1 MAASKWPCSF
11 QEEETVGTTHRRTP
25 HDDRRRPMSIG
36 NLKYIHTTC
45 NRCYLQYLW
54 ELCKIGIKFIL
65 DGSLEWQFG
74 LVLPKHSFLRSLDFS
89 CSMCRCTISMQYCL
103 LAVVVEDP
111 RPLFSQVCPEQK
123 RAALH
128 TQARGQL
135 SLLLFPW
142 LKYISE
148 IISTY

>member
-25 HDDRRRPMSIG
+25 HDDRRIPMPIG

-45 NRCYLQYLW
+45 NRCYLQYLQ

-74 LVLPKHSFLRSLDFS
+74 LVLPKHSFLRSLDFFL
-89 CSMCRCTISMQYCL
+89 QYVQMHNLDAVL
-103 LAVVVEDP
+103 LAGRGCWGPPPSFFASMPRAKEGCFAHTSPRATLIPSIFMVEI
-111 RPLFSQVCPEQK
+111 
-123 RAALH
+123 H
-128 TQARGQL
+128 I
-135 SLLLFPW
+135 W
-142 LKYISE
+142 NH
-148 IISTY
+148 